1 MSQPIGVFD
10 SGVGGL
16 SVLKHLVHFLPSEH
30 YVYLGDTARV
40 PYGNKS
46 VETVQQYSKQ
56 CTQFLLRQ
64 NVKLIVVACN
74 TASSVAMD
82 IIRACSSVPVIGVIE
97 PCAQAVCEQT
107 RNGVIGVIGTRATVG
122 SKAYEEAIFSKAG
135 SKVMAKDMRVLSQA
149 CPLFV
154 PLAEEGWTAHP
165 ASRAIA
171 KEYLRSFREAGADT
185 VVLGCTHYPLLVD
198 IIQDAVP
205 DAALVDPG
213 RYAALEALR
222 LLQESGQL
230 AEAKDEPTTDIDFY
244 VTDIPST
251 FAQVAKQFLGFDVA
265 SPHLAHV
272 E

>member
-16 SVLKHLVHFLPSEH
+16 SVLKHLVHSMPSEH

-46 VETVQQYSKQ
+46 VETVQLYSKQ
-56 CTQFLLRQ
+56 CTEFLLRQ
-64 NVKLIVVACN
+64 NVKLIIVACN

-82 IIRACSSVPVIGVIE
+82 VVRATSSVPVIGVIE
-97 PCAQAVCEQT
+97 PCAVAVLST
-107 RNGVIGVIGTRATVG
+107 TKNGVIGVIGTRATVG
-122 SKAYEEAIFSKAG
+122 SQSYHRAIIGVAG
-135 SKVMAKDMRVLSQA
+135 DRQLTVLSQA

-171 KEYLRSFREAGADT
+171 KEYMRSFREAGADT

-198 IIQDAVP
+198 IIQEAVP
-205 DAALVDPG
+205 QATLIDPG
-213 RYAALEALR
+213 SYAALEAQK
-222 LLQESGQL
+222 LLSRSSQL
-230 AEAKDEPTTDIDFY
+230 EAAKEEPSTDIDFY

-251 FAQVAKQFLGFDVA
+251 FAQVAKQFLGFDVS
-265 SPHLAHV
+265 SPRLAHV

>member
-1 MSQPIGVFD
+1 MSLSQAIGVFD

-16 SVLKHLVHFLPSEH
+16 SVLKHLVHVLPSER

-46 VETVQQYSKQ
+46 VETVQTYSKQ
-56 CTQFLLRQ
+56 CTEFLLAKD
-64 NVKLIVVACN
+64 VKLIIVACN
-74 TASSVAMD
+74 TASSVALD
-82 IIRACSSVPVIGVIE
+82 VVRAASSVPVIGVID
-97 PCAQAVCEQT
+97 PCADAVCSGT
-107 RNGVIGVIGTRATVG
+107 SSGVVGVIGTRATVG
-122 SKAYEEAIFSKAG
+122 SKAYDAAIEAHAG
-135 SKVMAKDMRVLSQA
+135 ERRIKVLSQA

-171 KEYLRSFREAGADT
+171 KEYMRSLREAGADT
-185 VVLGCTHYPLLVD
+185 VVLGCTHYPLLID
-198 IIQDAVP
+198 IIQEAIP
-205 DAALVDPG
+205 QAKLVDPG
-213 RYAALEALR
+213 YYAAIEAQR
-222 LLQESGQL
+222 LLAHRHELHGLS
-230 AEAKDEPTTDIDFY
+230 EEPTTDIDFY